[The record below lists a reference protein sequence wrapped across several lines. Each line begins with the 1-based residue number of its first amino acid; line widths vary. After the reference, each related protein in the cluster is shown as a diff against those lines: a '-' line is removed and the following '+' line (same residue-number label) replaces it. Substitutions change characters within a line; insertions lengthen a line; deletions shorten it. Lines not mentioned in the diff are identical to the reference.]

1 MARQK
6 PLIIQE
12 YARMWPREVFDC
24 LIPNANG
31 KGKQTRLVKRLELLD
46 KPGVYVLYRNEIPYY
61 IGQAAPLRARLWHH
75 ASYPGARYH
84 NFWNFFCAFVVL
96 EKSQRNEIE
105 GILIASMP
113 TANSAKPKIKKA
125 KMPSEVIKMAAKIR
139 RAKANPF
146 G

>member
-6 PLIIQE
+6 QLVEE

-24 LIPNANG
+24 LMPNQDG
-31 KGKQTRLVKRLELLD
+31 KKKKTKLVKGLELLN

-61 IGQAAPLRARLWHH
+61 IGQAAPLRGRLWHH

-84 NFWNFFCAFVVL
+84 TFWNFFCAFVVP
-96 EKSQRNEIE
+96 EKSRRNEIE

-113 TANSAKPKIKKA
+113 TANSAKPKRKKA
-125 KMPSEVIKMAAKIR
+125 KMPKSVVQMAASIR
-139 RAKANPF
+139 RAHANPLT